1 MSDLSDTPDKIVLSQ
16 QALDH
21 TIALLEKSDFKS
33 TLIKS
38 LNEDIDIPFINEKTE
53 KKALNALYKLIVK
66 SLKKID
72 IAALTE

>member
-1 MSDLSDTPDKIVLSQ
+1 MSDTSELSQ

-21 TIALLEKSDFKS
+21 FIELLEKKEFKK

-53 KKALNALYKLIVK
+53 KKAIDALYGLIVR
-66 SLKKID
+66 SLKSIELENLINKED
-72 IAALTE
+72 